1 MTSFDK
7 LGLSGVLL
15 RNIRQLGFTEPSS
28 VQKSCIPPILQG
40 RDVIGIAN
48 TGSGKTAAFALP
60 VVHVLSVDPH
70 GVFALCLSPT
80 RELAYQLASNEV
92 VCMEDLAE
100 LAVPE
105 LLDIA
110 PDIGE
115 EEAAQLI
122 MIAREPWFA
131 EAEAAD
137 AESA

>member
-1 MTSFDK
+1 MCIRDRAIASEEA
-7 LGLSGVLL
+7 LGDVKPADDLL
-15 RNIRQLGFTEPSS
+15 EMRSM
-28 VQKSCIPPILQG
+28 
-40 RDVIGIAN
+40 
-48 TGSGKTAAFALP
+48 
-60 VVHVLSVDPH
+60 
-70 GVFALCLSPT
+70 T

>member
-1 MTSFDK
+1 
-7 LGLSGVLL
+7 
-15 RNIRQLGFTEPSS
+15 
-28 VQKSCIPPILQG
+28 
-40 RDVIGIAN
+40 
-48 TGSGKTAAFALP
+48 
-60 VVHVLSVDPH
+60 
-70 GVFALCLSPT
+70 
-80 RELAYQLASNEV
+80 
-92 VCMEDLAE
+92 MEDLAE